1 LLFGKKDAKSP
12 YQALFY
18 YRRRQLQAV
27 RMGDWKYHLPLA
39 NTHPNWTTPK
49 TTGKG
54 RKGKLVNLH
63 DDLRETT
70 DVADKHPDVV
80 KKINRLVAE
89 MTARLGNNAKQG
101 SEQRLART
109 LDTSSPLVPGK

>member
-1 LLFGKKDAKSP
+1 
-12 YQALFY
+12 
-18 YRRRQLQAV
+18 
-27 RMGDWKYHLPLA
+27 
-39 NTHPNWTTPK
+39 
-49 TTGKG
+49 
-54 RKGKLVNLH
+54 
-63 DDLRETT
+63 LRETT